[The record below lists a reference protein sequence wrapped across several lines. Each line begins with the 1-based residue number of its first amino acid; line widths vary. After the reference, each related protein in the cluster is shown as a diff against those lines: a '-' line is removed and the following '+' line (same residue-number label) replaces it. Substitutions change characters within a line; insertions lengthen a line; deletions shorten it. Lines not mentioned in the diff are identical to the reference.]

1 MSCITYVKQILILTM
16 FLFQT
21 ETFAQSKCENLF
33 QSQNSPQIKAGSQIL
48 HEKDQQLH
56 MSKIVQKAVT
66 KHKEQTGISLTKPN
80 EKLNQWLNYLT
91 KISAK
96 AESSPRSLEQVKT
109 ILNNQFIIKETDV
122 PESYYALQVKIAK
135 ERGHG
140 DITLTTEQK
149 KQLADTAITDQKK
162 SLESW
167 TEYLVSK
174 DTNMYPMWIKYWMFT
189 GMTKLSKYNAT
200 NGQFGNRDKSTVAPF
215 AELNREALGL
225 VVDHVLKYT
234 NKKSLEDINDPELVQ
249 LLSGLNFGKLY
260 SHVLFKLGVGKEGA
274 FKTNQGQWVIYKQGS
289 DHTSLVKSLEGRN
302 TGWCTAGE
310 STAESQLKN
319 GDFHVYYSL
328 DENGQATIPR
338 VAVRMEGDEIA
349 EVRGVAANQNLDPQI
364 NQSTVVSSKMKD
376 FGSKADR
383 FKKQDHDMKLL
394 TQIELKHNSKIQLT
408 KEDLL
413 FLYEVNEDIAGFGYR
428 RDPRIS
434 KIKSERDMKSDIIFA
449 YDNKY
454 TRDQITTTM
463 DEFNSGKSKIHLG
476 DLFFNELTTSQGLKL
491 PDIVIGSLELRS
503 LTTAQG
509 LKLPRTVIG
518 HLLLGKLTSAKD
530 LKLPYTVNGS
540 LDLDSLTS
548 VHGLTLPNILR
559 RSLYLNKLTS
569 APGLKLPHTLNG
581 NLELNSLTSA
591 KDLKLPDSVNG
602 HLLLGK
608 LTSAKDLK
616 LPHTVNGGL
625 DLRSL
630 TSAKDLKL
638 PDTVNGHLDLGEL
651 TSAKDLKLPNTING
665 HLLLSKLTSAKDL
678 KLPKGVNIYVGPQ
691 DIQK

>member
-1 MSCITYVKQILILTM
+1 MSCITYVKQILIMTM

-56 MSKIVQKAVT
+56 MSKLVQKAVT

-140 DITLTTEQK
+140 DITLTNDQK

-376 FGSKADR
+376 FGSKAEK
-383 FKKQDHDMKLL
+383 FQKKDHDMKML
-394 TQIELKHNSKIQLT
+394 TQIETKHISKIQLS
-408 KEDLL
+408 KEDIS
-413 FLYEVNEDIAGFGYR
+413 FLYEFNEEIHGFGYNK
-428 RDPRIS
+428 DPRIY
-434 KIKSERDMKSDIIFA
+434 KIKSERDMKSDVIFA

-454 TRDQITTTM
+454 TREEITSTLE
-463 DEFNSGKSKIHLG
+463 EFNLGKSRLHIGNL
-476 DLFFNELTTSQGLKL
+476 NLTNLISAQGLKL
-491 PDIVIGSLELRS
+491 PDVLNGGLYLGSLKSTKGLQLPNVINGLLDLSS
-503 LTTAQG
+503 LTSAHG
-509 LKLPRTVIG
+509 LKLPDIISG
-518 HLLLGKLTSAKD
+518 ALYLGKLMSSDGLVIPDTFKS
-530 LKLPYTVNGS
+530 Y
-540 LDLDSLTS
+540 LD
-548 VHGLTLPNILR
+548 
-559 RSLYLNKLTS
+559 
-569 APGLKLPHTLNG
+569 
-581 NLELNSLTSA
+581 LNSLTSA
-591 KDLKLPDSVNG
+591 QG
-602 HLLLGK
+602 
-608 LTSAKDLK
+608 
-616 LPHTVNGGL
+616 
-625 DLRSL
+625 
-630 TSAKDLKL
+630 
-638 PDTVNGHLDLGEL
+638 
-651 TSAKDLKLPNTING
+651 LKLPNTING
-665 HLLLSKLTSAKDL
+665 GLHLFSLKSAQGLKLPDTFNIGILNLSGLTSAQGLKLPSTFNGYLKLLGLTTTQGLKLPDIFNGDIDL
-678 KLPKGVNIYVGPQ
+678 SGLDSEKGLILPKGVRNYFGPRG
-691 DIQK
+691 IQR